1 MAETE
6 LPIGLIDIQPE
17 TTDIIIIGGGLAG
30 ISAATALTR
39 NGFEVT
45 LISTHDRHPPD
56 FRAEKIAE
64 SQMNLFERIGLGDV
78 ARAHTTAFDGVWVQ
92 RFGRIVERS
101 TTREYSSDYSD
112 LVNTLRRALPPQVH
126 TIIGRVSDIQTGPE
140 RQEVILSDGRRFS
153 GRLLVVA
160 TGLGDAVRKKLGVE
174 REVLSPAHSLCCGFD
189 LARPRSEFP
198 FPSLVWNGEHF
209 NDRVSYLTLFPIGE
223 KIRANFFLYRS
234 FSEEWTKT
242 FRDHPEQSMRDVMP
256 GLEDMFGDMT
266 VTGPVIARPIE
277 LVRVHNYEQDG
288 MVLVGDAFCVVCP
301 ITGTGIE
308 KALTDVD
315 RLCNVHV
322 PRWFKTPGMHAGKIR
337 EFYADPVKRA
347 RDESAMKMSY
357 DSKSIKTDSAFY
369 WKLRRLRSNT
379 LGRARYAVRAT
390 VKNLKAS
397 HPH

>member
-189 LARPRSEFP
+189 LARPRSEVSLSLTCLERRTLQRPRILSDALPDRREDQGEFLP
-198 FPSLVWNGEHF
+198 VSQLFRGMDQNVSRPSG
-209 NDRVSYLTLFPIGE
+209 
-223 KIRANFFLYRS
+223 
-234 FSEEWTKT
+234 TK
-242 FRDHPEQSMRDVMP
+242 H
-256 GLEDMFGDMT
+256 
-266 VTGPVIARPIE
+266 AR
-277 LVRVHNYEQDG
+277 
-288 MVLVGDAFCVVCP
+288 C
-301 ITGTGIE
+301 
-308 KALTDVD
+308 
-315 RLCNVHV
+315 
-322 PRWFKTPGMHAGKIR
+322 HAG
-337 EFYADPVKRA
+337 A
-347 RDESAMKMSY
+347 
-357 DSKSIKTDSAFY
+357 
-369 WKLRRLRSNT
+369 
-379 LGRARYAVRAT
+379 
-390 VKNLKAS
+390 
-397 HPH
+397 